1 MIEDLLVIN
10 GTGQALYGWHNET
23 DKDTSKDD
31 LISGFLTA
39 LNSFAT
45 AERGEDIKSL
55 KMKESIIL
63 FEKHD
68 KLEQK
73 LVFVVTTKDEKLL
86 ELLHAIIHDVM
97 ESFITQFKDSLDKV
111 FDGDVTAYR
120 QFDGTIEHIF
130 QSYGLDE
137 LEESLEGIEHQKSL
151 NAILFLEPKGGNIFY
166 IRAKEYIN
174 KEKMSFLIPLL
185 VNSSKLLYERY
196 LNQEIYWIHLN
207 TIDNRTLLLDLRKN
221 IIILKIYKHELEINN
236 QEILK
241 LPYFK
246 SNEKYVKKPQKIIEI
261 FNDISFQENIQQFF
275 LVDMVG
281 KVFYE
286 DQKNSSHN
294 FEDFIPET
302 ISFVTAS
309 KKASQEIYNKTM
321 LMSVINGVKTSTIC
335 INFNTFVLV
344 IISNAG
350 DFSNY
355 KDVQHLGFDIY
366 RQILTHF

>member
-68 KLEQK
+68 ELEQK

-97 ESFITQFKDSLDKV
+97 KSFIAQFETNLDKV
-111 FDGDVTAYR
+111 FDGDVTAYH
-120 QFDGTIEHIF
+120 QFDGTLERIF

-137 LEESLEGIEHQKSL
+137 LAGSLEEIDQQKLL
-151 NAILFLEPKGGNIFY
+151 NAILFLEPKGGNIYY
-166 IRAKEYIN
+166 IHAKEYIN
-174 KEKMSFLIPLL
+174 KEKMSFLIPLI
-185 VNSSKLLYERY
+185 VNSSKLLYGRY
-196 LNQEIYWIHLN
+196 LNQEIDWISLN
-207 TIDNRTLLLDLRKN
+207 IIDNRTILLELRKN
-221 IIILKIYKHELEINN
+221 IIILKIYKHKLEINS
-236 QEILK
+236 QEILN

-246 SNEKYVKKPQKIIEI
+246 SNEKYVKRPQKIIEI
-261 FNDISFQENIQQFF
+261 FKDFSLQENIQQFF

-294 FEDFIPET
+294 FEELIPET

-321 LMSVINGVKTSTIC
+321 LMSAINGVKTTTIY
-335 INFNTFVLV
+335 INFNTFALV
-344 IISNAG
+344 IIANAE

-355 KDVQHLGFDIY
+355 KDIQYLCFELFQ
-366 RQILTHF
+366 QILSHF